1 MNGVVPPEVN
11 IRSKLLASSGHFRSA
26 SSLNQKAIP
35 GGAAADWMKDNKQ
48 GLGRGAGRRQSK
60 VESGDTGTVFQLGF
74 PCTNVGLELLDLLF
88 VFQEKSDIQIFHD
101 FP

>member
-1 MNGVVPPEVN
+1 MLRDAKEAMIMNGVVSPEIN

-48 GLGRGAGRRQSK
+48 RRAGRRQIRL
-60 VESGDTGTVFQLGF
+60 ESGDTGTVFQLGF

-88 VFQEKSDIQIFHD
+88 VFQEKSDI
-101 FP
+101 